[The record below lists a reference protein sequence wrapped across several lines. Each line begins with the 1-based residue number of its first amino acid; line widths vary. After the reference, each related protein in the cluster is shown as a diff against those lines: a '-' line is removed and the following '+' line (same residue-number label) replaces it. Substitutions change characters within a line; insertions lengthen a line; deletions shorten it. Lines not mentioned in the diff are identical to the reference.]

1 MRRIEQPSAG
11 SGIAA
16 VLAWLVLVILAVP
29 AGAASP
35 DLSGSRDPFGV
46 DRVPR
51 SWIVEYQ
58 RDNEVRGRDVV
69 LGKVDSIR
77 RDLRIEDQITV
88 QASIETV
95 TYQMPDGVPVDA
107 VVEHYARELGSDVLY
122 KCTGRAC
129 GRSTDWANQVFG
141 QALLYGPDRNQR
153 YAAREWQGRLV
164 ALYVI
169 ERGNQR
175 VYAHL
180 RFYEAEGSFAIQ
192 PNALLA
198 RRLSERGWAAV
209 EAVVPGPDGSF
220 GDGASEVLGALAA
233 ALAEFGGQELYLV
246 CHLYNDEPVEAL
258 LATSLRCAETGVAL
272 IGAGADSAADGEMPQ
287 LTPFGAGPLLP
298 RTSADGSRL
307 ELVLP
312 AVVTALLN

>member
-1 MRRIEQPSAG
+1 VRRIGQPSAG

-16 VLAWLVLVILAVP
+16 ALGWLVLVAVAGP
-29 AGAASP
+29 AVAASP
-35 DLSGSRDPFGV
+35 DVPGSRDPFGV

-51 SWIVEYQ
+51 SWIVDYQ
-58 RDNEVRGRDVV
+58 RDNEVRARDVV

-77 RDLRIEDQITV
+77 RDVRIEDQITV
-88 QASIETV
+88 QSAIESV

-122 KCTGRAC
+122 QCTGRAC

-141 QALLYGPDRNQR
+141 QAVLYGPDRNQR
-153 YAAREWQGRLV
+153 YVAREWQGRLV

-192 PNALLA
+192 PNVLLA
-198 RRLSERGWAAV
+198 RRLAERGWATV
-209 EAVVPGPDGSF
+209 EAVSPDADGSF
-220 GDGASEVLGALAA
+220 GDGASQVLGALAA
-233 ALAEFGGQELYLV
+233 VLADFGGQEMYLV
-246 CHLYNDEPVEAL
+246 CHLYSDETVETL
-258 LATSLRCAETGVAL
+258 LAASLRCAENGVAL
-272 IGAGADSAADGEMPQ
+272 IAAGADASAGSEPAR

-298 RTSADGSRL
+298 RTSADTSRL

-312 AVVTALLN
+312 AVVTRLLN